1 MREKNFFS
9 FLNVYKMSGNLE
21 NLLNLEGGKRRRGSK
36 KASKK
41 GSKKGS
47 RKAMDGGKRRA
58 GSKKASKKASKKG
71 SKKGGRKH

>member
-1 MREKNFFS
+1 MRVKKFFS

-21 NLLNLEGGKRRRGSK
+21 NLLNLEGGKRRRAGSK

-47 RKAMDGGKRRA
+47 RKAMDGGKRRRA
-58 GSKKASKKASKKG
+58 GSKKASKKG

>member
-1 MREKNFFS
+1 MREKKFFS

-47 RKAMDGGKRRA
+47 RKAMDGGKRRRA
-58 GSKKASKKASKKG
+58 GSKKASKKG